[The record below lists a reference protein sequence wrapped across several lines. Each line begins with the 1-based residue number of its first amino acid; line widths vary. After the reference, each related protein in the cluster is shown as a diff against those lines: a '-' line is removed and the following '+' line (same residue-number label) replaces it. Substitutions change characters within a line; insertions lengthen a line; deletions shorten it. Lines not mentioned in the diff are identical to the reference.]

1 MILASIAFAMA
12 TIALAYAIRTA
23 RQARRLTRRT
33 YADLYRAA
41 IHTSGANYYR
51 RHANAKH

>member
-12 TIALAYAIRTA
+12 TIALAYAIHTA
-23 RQARRLTRRT
+23 RQARRLTRQT